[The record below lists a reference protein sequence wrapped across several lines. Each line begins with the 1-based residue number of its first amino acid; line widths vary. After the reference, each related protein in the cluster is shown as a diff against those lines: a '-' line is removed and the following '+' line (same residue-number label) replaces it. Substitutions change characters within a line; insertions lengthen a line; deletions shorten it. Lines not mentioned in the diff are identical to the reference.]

1 MAYGVSL
8 IGKKSGSG
16 VSPLDVPQG
25 RRDGGGHRRPVRAT
39 VKPMRKA
46 KSTKARRTETVRD
59 AIYRYTVHFEPA
71 EEGGYVVKV
80 PALNGIAT
88 QGETLEEARAMAEDL
103 IRGYLQSLR
112 KHGEPI
118 PVERDEALTTRIA
131 VSLAR
136 A

>member
-1 MAYGVSL
+1 MLDSSVTSALHSIRMA
-8 IGKKSGSG
+8 
-16 VSPLDVPQG
+16 
-25 RRDGGGHRRPVRAT
+25 
-39 VKPMRKA
+39 
-46 KSTKARRTETVRD
+46 KARPSKRKRMRSEALRG
-59 AIYRYTVHFEPA
+59 ASYRYTVRFEPA

-103 IRGYLQSLR
+103 IRGYLESLR

-118 PVERDEALTTRIA
+118 PCEREEALTTHIT

>member
-1 MAYGVSL
+1 
-8 IGKKSGSG
+8 
-16 VSPLDVPQG
+16 
-25 RRDGGGHRRPVRAT
+25 
-39 VKPMRKA
+39 MRKA
-46 KSTKARRTETVRD
+46 TTTKAKRSRAETVRS

-71 EEGGYVVKV
+71 EEGGYIVKV

-88 QGETLEEARAMAEDL
+88 QGDTLEEARMMAEDL

-118 PVERDEALTTRIA
+118 PVEPEDALTTRIA

>member
-1 MAYGVSL
+1 
-8 IGKKSGSG
+8 
-16 VSPLDVPQG
+16 
-25 RRDGGGHRRPVRAT
+25 
-39 VKPMRKA
+39 
-46 KSTKARRTETVRD
+46 
-59 AIYRYTVHFEPA
+59 
-71 EEGGYVVKV
+71 VKV

-118 PVERDEALTTRIA
+118 PVEHEGALTTRIA

>member
-1 MAYGVSL
+1 M
-8 IGKKSGSG
+8 
-16 VSPLDVPQG
+16 P
-25 RRDGGGHRRPVRAT
+25 
-39 VKPMRKA
+39 KA
-46 KSTKARRTETVRD
+46 KTKTIKGKRTTTIRSAQYE
-59 AIYRYTVHFEPA
+59 YTVIFEPA
-71 EEGGYVVKV
+71 EEGGYIVRV

-88 QGETLEEARAMAEDL
+88 QGETLDEARAMAEDL

-118 PVERDEALTTRIA
+118 PVEHERALMARVA